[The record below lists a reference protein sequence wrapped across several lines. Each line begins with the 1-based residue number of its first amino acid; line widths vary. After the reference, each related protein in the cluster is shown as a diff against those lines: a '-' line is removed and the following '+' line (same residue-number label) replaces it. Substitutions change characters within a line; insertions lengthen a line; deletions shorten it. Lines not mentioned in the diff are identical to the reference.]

1 MVLLLGAIDEQS
13 KEETFEGESVTH
25 QLTVGRRRHGF
36 HGSSVAAGVDEQIL
50 D

>member
-25 QLTVGRRRHGF
+25 QLTAAGF
-36 HGSSVAAGVDEQIL
+36 SWCSSVAAGGVDEQIL

>member
-13 KEETFEGESVTH
+13 KEETFEGERVTH
-25 QLTVGRRRHGF
+25 QLT
-36 HGSSVAAGVDEQIL
+36 AAGGVDEQIL